1 MEPEH
6 LEVMVLLSTTPCVYG
21 QDGKSASDL
30 FTQSHA
36 DGITY
41 LAFPA
46 PGTLP
51 ADLTYL

>member
-1 MEPEH
+1 MQPEH
-6 LEVMVLLSTTPCVYG
+6 LKVMVLVSTVSHG
-21 QDGKSASDL
+21 QDGKQASDF
-30 FTQSHA
+30 FTQGHA

-51 ADLTYL
+51 EDLASL